1 MAKSE
6 IEVEFVNGKPSIIIW
21 NDGRRFGIKKILYE
35 CEDNNAYKRYT
46 VLVGKNEERYLYVTS
61 EGSFVDTV

>member
-21 NDGRRFGIKKILYE
+21 NDGRRFDIKKILYE
-35 CEDNNAYKRYT
+35 CENNNIYKRYT

-61 EGSFVDTV
+61 KGNYIDTV

>member
-21 NDGRRFGIKKILYE
+21 NDGRRFVIKKILYE

-61 EGSFVDTV
+61 KGNYIDTV